1 MLSAVTPR
9 LLLIRHGESTW
20 NAEHRLQGQAD
31 PPLSALGR
39 EQAAALRPFL
49 EDLPPRALSS
59 DLTRAVQTAELLGL
73 GGAPTDPRWREID
86 IGDWAGRTLD
96 ELDPDDVAAWQRGEL
111 APPAAETFAELQ
123 TRVAA
128 AVDELRGE
136 DAVVVTHGGCVRAAT
151 AHLTGAD
158 PRRLA
163 PPANASL
170 TVIEHGDRTRL
181 HAYGLRAPGPE
192 TPGLA

>member
-1 MLSAVTPR
+1 MTHR
-9 LLLIRHGESTW
+9 LLLVRHGESTW

-31 PPLSALGR
+31 PPLSELGR
-39 EQAAALRPFL
+39 EQAVALEPFL
-49 EDLPPRALSS
+49 DGIPDHRLTS

-73 GGAPTDPRWREID
+73 AGAPTDQRWREID
-86 IGDWAGRTLD
+86 IGAWAGFTLD
-96 ELDPDDVAAWQRGEL
+96 ELDPDAVAAWQRGEHF
-111 APPAAETFAELQ
+111 PGETWPQMQA
-123 TRVAA
+123 RVGA

-136 DAVVVTHGGCVRAAT
+136 DAIVVTHGGCIGAAT
-151 AHLTGAD
+151 ALVSGAD
-158 PRRLA
+158 ARSLA

-170 TVIEHGDRTRL
+170 TILEHGDRVRL

>member
-1 MLSAVTPR
+1 MTSR
-9 LLLIRHGESTW
+9 LLIVRHGESTW

-39 EQAAALRPFL
+39 EQATALLPFL
-49 EDLPPRALSS
+49 EDIPARRLSS
-59 DLTRAVQTAELLGL
+59 DLARAVQTAELLGL

-86 IGDWAGRTLD
+86 IGDWAGHTLD

-111 APPAAETFAELQ
+111 APPNAETFADLQ
-123 TRVAA
+123 ARVGE

-136 DAVVVTHGGCVRAAT
+136 DAIVVAHGGCVRAAT

-170 TVIEHGDRTRL
+170 TVFEHGERVRL
-181 HAYGLRAPGPE
+181 HAYGLRAPDLPE

>member
-1 MLSAVTPR
+1 MTHR

-31 PPLSALGR
+31 PPLSLLGR
-39 EQAAALRPFL
+39 EQAAALLPFL
-49 EDLPPRALSS
+49 DAIPARRLSS
-59 DLTRAVQTAELLGL
+59 DLTRAVQTAEALGL
-73 GGAPTDPRWREID
+73 GDAPSDRRWREID
-86 IGDWAGRTLD
+86 IGDWAGHTLD
-96 ELDPDDVAAWQRGEL
+96 ELDPADVAAWQRGEL
-111 APPAAETFAELQ
+111 APPNAETFAELQ
-123 TRVAA
+123 ARVAA

-136 DAVVVTHGGCVRAAT
+136 DAIVVTHGGCVRAAT

-170 TVIEHGDRTRL
+170 TVIEHGERIRL
-181 HAYGLRAPGPE
+181 HGYGLRAPDLPE